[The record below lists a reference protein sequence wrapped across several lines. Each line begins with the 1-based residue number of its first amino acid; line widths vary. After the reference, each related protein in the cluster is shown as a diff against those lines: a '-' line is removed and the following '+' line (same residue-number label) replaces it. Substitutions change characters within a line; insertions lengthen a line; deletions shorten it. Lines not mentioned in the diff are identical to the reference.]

1 MRIGPSGNRGRQ
13 LLAALML
20 TAFAVRALVPAGF
33 MPAGGAFSIEICPEG
48 FSAQLLP
55 HGGHHPPGGSPTH
68 TEHCVFGSAG
78 ASGPVR
84 QLAALGAVALL
95 PHAPCRALHRRTDRG
110 ATRSS
115 AASPRTPGRN
125 LSGSSTAGLASSA
138 SLERAVG
145 L

>member
-20 TAFAVRALVPAGF
+20 AAFAVRALVPTGF
-33 MPAGGAFSIEICPEG
+33 MPASGGAFSIEICPEG
-48 FSAQLLP
+48 FSAQLLR

-84 QLAALGAVALL
+84 QLAAPGDVALL
-95 PHAPCRALHRRTDRG
+95 QHTPAARCIAAATAVRLVHLPQARG
-110 ATRSS
+110 PPAAT
-115 AASPRTPGRN
+115 
-125 LSGSSTAGLASSA
+125 
-138 SLERAVG
+138 
-145 L
+145 

>member
-84 QLAALGAVALL
+84 QLAALGAIALL
-95 PHAPCRALHRRTDRG
+95 PHAPAARFIAAPTAVRLVHLPQARG
-110 ATRSS
+110 PPAAT
-115 AASPRTPGRN
+115 
-125 LSGSSTAGLASSA
+125 
-138 SLERAVG
+138 
-145 L
+145 